1 MSEPGYVAGVE
12 PAVDAPA
19 PVSVDAPTGAPV
31 LAALAGPGAAMLG
44 RLAGRPPEERAAA
57 LGRGGGNAAVSRM
70 LLRQPTPSVGS
81 PAAADAATSSET
93 WQHEAVRPRAEAIER
108 AKKEKEKPKDR
119 GAELYMEVV
128 PAVVRAV
135 KGYSTADGKQ
145 IPLENALLI
154 IAQGTAE
161 HSPYNP
167 ETLNKPVVPA
177 GNMLWGV
184 TSDSKTPGSTVKT
197 RTDEVKDGQRR
208 SESNRSFR
216 AYDSM
221 DEAAIGYLR
230 ALEGSD
236 PDAAKNPNYQNVL
249 NVLTKPGATPAEFGE
264 ALQNAHY
271 ATDPNY
277 GEHVA
282 ANAGTGGRATAARLI
297 PKFMPQIK
305 AGQQAKIDALR
316 EKQVAYS
323 DLITWIEARA
333 TDVRAELEERSD
345 SSEEST
351 KLEEE
356 LAQLEADRN
365 TAMEA
370 IEKMEPQIAKE
381 QQLLTDLDE
390 FAATLPEA
398 PAP

>member
-1 MSEPGYVAGVE
+1 
-12 PAVDAPA
+12 
-19 PVSVDAPTGAPV
+19 
-31 LAALAGPGAAMLG
+31 MLG
-44 RLAGRPPEERAAA
+44 RLAARPPEERAAA
-57 LGRGGGNAAVSRM
+57 LGRGGGNAAVSRL
-70 LLRQPTPSVGS
+70 LLRQPAPATAP
-81 PAAADAATSSET
+81 PAAAEGGTSET
-93 WQHEAVRPRAEAIER
+93 WQHEAVKPRAEAIEK

-167 ETLNKPVVPA
+167 GTADKPVIPE

-184 TSDSKTPGSTVKT
+184 TSDSKKPGATVKT
-197 RTDEVKDGQRR
+197 RTDEVKDGKRV
-208 SESNRSFR
+208 SEANRSFR
-216 AYDSM
+216 SYDTM
-221 DEAAIGYLR
+221 EEAAVGYLR
-230 ALEGSD
+230 ALEGTD
-236 PDAAKNPNYQNVL
+236 PDAAKNENYKQVL
-249 NVLTKPGATPAEFGE
+249 DVLTKPGATPKDFGDV
-264 ALQNAHY
+264 LDKVHY
-271 ATDPNY
+271 ATAPNY

-316 EKQVAYS
+316 EKQIAYT
-323 DLITWIEARA
+323 DLIAWIEGRA
-333 TDVRAELEERSD
+333 VDVRAELEERSD
-345 SSEEST
+345 SSEESNA
-351 KLEEE
+351 LQEE
-356 LAQLEADRN
+356 LQQLEADRN

-370 IEKMEPQIAKE
+370 IEKMEPLIAKE